1 MTEAEE
7 GAGYKSQVLGFF
19 PGLLDGELTTC
30 GGFVGGAILIPLGS
44 QIKFRL
50 DNFKF

>member
-1 MTEAEE
+1 MR
-7 GAGYKSQVLGFF
+7 GYKSQVLGFF
-19 PGLLDGELTTC
+19 PGLLDGEL
-30 GGFVGGAILIPLGS
+30 GGSLVGS